1 MESTLNTACVAL
13 DKTDSNELWTPEQQL
28 EELTKRMEILKS
40 GVNSNLS
47 TSFKPNPDDVIVAV
61 SPKSGTTWLLH
72 ICHQIRMS
80 GAMPD
85 FDDQLTVIAWI
96 EGTKWLDG
104 IEPQDKPQ
112 PAKPRIFSTHLPY
125 PLVPLGGRR
134 LYCFRDQKD
143 ALLSAYFFLDSF
155 LSLKGRVTV
164 PIFANVWIQLVEKHL
179 NDLLIWWEHRHDD
192 DLLLLFFDD
201 LKEDHA
207 GCVRR
212 IAKHINVD
220 CNEETIS
227 RVVHTTT
234 HSEMVKH
241 HKLFQTRNF
250 ASIVAERVGE
260 TVLPEDEYVGR
271 VRRGG
276 GKSGQGQQ
284 LPLEVKQRIDQL
296 WKEIVTAKLGFQDLN
311 EMREALKN
319 ENYY

>member
-1 MESTLNTACVAL
+1 
-13 DKTDSNELWTPEQQL
+13 
-28 EELTKRMEILKS
+28 
-40 GVNSNLS
+40 
-47 TSFKPNPDDVIVAV
+47 
-61 SPKSGTTWLLH
+61 
-72 ICHQIRMS
+72 
-80 GAMPD
+80 MPD

-96 EGTKWLDG
+96 EGTKCLDG

-112 PAKPRIFSTHLPY
+112 PAKPHIFLSHFPY
-125 PLVPLGGRR
+125 TLVPLGGRR

-143 ALLSAYFFLDSF
+143 ALFSAYFFIDSF

-164 PIFANVWIQLVEKHL
+164 SIFASVWIQSVEQHL

-220 CNEETIS
+220 CDEETIS

-234 HSEMVKH
+234 HAEMVKH

-260 TVLPEDEYVGR
+260 TVPAENEYVGR
-271 VRRGG
+271 VRKGG

-284 LPLEVKQRIDQL
+284 LPLEVQQRIDQL